1 MAPPRPAP
9 SPLKSTSSKSSGGGF
24 SVPGGS
30 GIVVAVLV
38 VVAVG
43 WFSYGPIN
51 RMLTVDEAKYIQRME
66 ESLATIEKLS
76 SQTDQNELYKVQDE
90 MYREFNDYIKVMH
103 GAGATTG
110 SSKKCLAAL
119 GRFTEVIRVDPK
131 RNPDLRKKLLT
142 DAKQLISDW
151 KAK

>member
-1 MAPPRPAP
+1 
-9 SPLKSTSSKSSGGGF
+9 
-24 SVPGGS
+24 VPGGS

-51 RMLTVDEAKYIQRME
+51 RMLTVDEAKYIRRME

-76 SQTDQNELYKVQDE
+76 GQTDQNELYKVQDE

-110 SSKKCLAAL
+110 SSKNVSPHSADSPRSFAS
-119 GRFTEVIRVDPK
+119 IRNAT
-131 RNPDLRKKLLT
+131 RT
-142 DAKQLISDW
+142 SAKNC
-151 KAK
+151 